1 LKIFNFDPDTL
12 RTKIV
17 WAVTVAMIT
26 ALTIFNAAADDKPRT
41 LNNEAKKDKIH
52 ITANSLITEN
62 ESGFAEFNGNVR
74 AVQGKTV
81 IIADSLKI
89 FYRQG
94 RKNKKSPTAAGATID
109 KIVATGNV
117 KITFDDKVAV
127 TRQAVYLTETRV
139 LILTGPNSKVTS
151 GKDSVSGVKITL
163 NRVDG
168 RIKVESSPDQRVKAV
183 FSSGGKGL
191 K

>member
-1 LKIFNFDPDTL
+1 MKIFNFNPGTL
-12 RTKIV
+12 RTQIV
-17 WAVTVAMIT
+17 GAVTVAMIT
-26 ALTIFNAAADDKPRT
+26 VLTIFNAAADDKPRT
-41 LNNEAKKDKIH
+41 LPNTAEKDKIY
-52 ITANSLITEN
+52 ITANSLITES
-62 ESGFAEFNGNVR
+62 ESGFAEFSGNVR

-81 IIADSLKI
+81 IIADRLKI

-94 RKNKKSPTAAGATID
+94 PKKKENPTAAGTSIE

-127 TRQAVYLTETRV
+127 TQQAVYLTETRV

-151 GKDSVSGVKITL
+151 NKDSISGDKITF

-168 RIKVESSPDQRVKAV
+168 RIKVESGPGQRVKAV